1 MSTMSTTSTVSP
13 HTTSPA
19 VDVLDPTE
27 QSILD
32 AALATVLS
40 VGIRHT
46 TLTEVARRAGVS
58 RMTAYRRFGDADT
71 LLRALM
77 TREFSRLLEG
87 VLATS
92 TGSPNHG
99 EQLVTLLVAAVRE
112 LPEHPLMRKMLDLD
126 VSLLGP
132 YVVDHLGSTQL
143 TARDAIRALVEA
155 AREERSISVADAE
168 TTTLLLLLTT
178 QSLVLSRKILRDS
191 GRDAQALSAWE
202 AFLRGALG
210 MAP

>member
-1 MSTMSTTSTVSP
+1 MSTMSTTSP